1 MQSFRFTFL
10 WATLLAPAALLAQN
24 VTTSGTITLSGG
36 SAIVNNKGDR
46 PAYQQLEQHSRQGF
60 VGIED
65 YSLVREAKDSVF
77 KFDARILPG
86 DEDYRLK
93 LRYEKNERYYVDAGY
108 EQFRVWYDGSAGYFT
123 PKNLSFRLYDEELT
137 LDRSRLWLEAGFFTE
152 NQTLIRFRYD
162 YRARSGNKDSS
173 MWGDTTVPA
182 PYGARNIVPTLYEL
196 NEETNTVSVDVGNDT
211 QESQKWNVGA
221 RYSETKLD
229 NKRFTRR
236 QPGSSTADRIVT
248 TKDETKTDLFAAHGY
263 YLRKVNEQLTISGG
277 ALITKLDTVLAGS
290 RIYGQSYDPVYDPA
304 YVRRQQRDEGF
315 YGLEGSGD
323 IKQTVLNL
331 NAVYTP
337 KKDWTIRPSVRFEDR
352 REETI
357 SEFVEINTGPAPAV
371 APILESLE
379 GENNKG
385 WHEFTESV
393 EVRYTGKPN
402 WTFSTAGEWVQGSGN
417 LEESLG
423 EPGALTID
431 RQSDLS
437 RNFQKYSVSANWYAK
452 PGLTFAAQYY
462 YKLRTNDYDI
472 LRDSAPTTG
481 GDRYP
486 AYIIDQDFETHDM
499 NVRMSWR
506 ATSKLSL
513 VSRYDHQESKI
524 NNVQAGLGPKQ
535 SADASSDI
543 ISQSVTFSPTAR
555 LYLTGSVNVTYDQL
569 KTPAYPFVQQGD
581 NNYINGSLGGGY
593 VVSQKDDLYADYS
606 WFNASNFY
614 DNSATSLPYG
624 LSQRQQAASLTWVR
638 RQSESLIYTFKY
650 GYITNRD
657 TTFGG
662 MNDFNAH
669 VLYAKVQLHF

>member
-65 YSLVREAKDSVF
+65 YSLVREGKDSVF

-173 MWGDTTVPA
+173 SWGDTTA
-182 PYGARNIVPTLYEL
+182 GTYGARNIVPTLYEL
-196 NEETNTVSVDVGNDT
+196 DEQTHAVSLDVGNDT
-211 QESQKWNVGA
+211 QEAQKWNVGA

-229 NKRFTRR
+229 NKRYTRR
-236 QPGSSTADRIVT
+236 QPFAATDRTVT
-248 TKDETKTDLFAAHGY
+248 TKDATESDLFAAHGY
-263 YLRKVNEQLTISGG
+263 YLRKINDQLTISGG
-277 ALITKLDTVLAGS
+277 ALITSLDTVLDGS
-290 RIYGQSYDPVYDPA
+290 RIYGQGYDPVFDP
-304 YVRRQQRDEGF
+304 VSIHRQWHDEGF
-315 YGLEGSGD
+315 YKLEGNANLS
-323 IKQTVLNL
+323 QTVLNL

-337 KKDWTIRPSVRFEDR
+337 RKDLTIRPSVRFEN
-352 REETI
+352 T
-357 SEFVEINTGPAPAV
+357 SEDAHSAFVETAVGNAPRFVTAV
-371 APILESLE
+371 EELE
-379 GENNKG
+379 GENNKD
-385 WHEFTESV
+385 WSEFTESV

-402 WTFSTAGEWVQGSGN
+402 WTFSGAGEWVQGTGN
-417 LEESLG
+417 LEEGLG
-423 EPGALTID
+423 EPGALSID
-431 RQSDLS
+431 RASDLA
-437 RNFQKYSVSANWYAK
+437 RFTQKYSFSAKWYAK
-452 PGLTFAAQYY
+452 PGLSFAAQYY
-462 YKLRTNDYDI
+462 YKLRMNDYNI
-472 LRDSAPTTG
+472 LRDNTPPTG

-486 AYIIDQDFETHDM
+486 AYIIDQDFETHDL

-524 NNVQAGLGPKQ
+524 NNVQAGLGSKQ
-535 SADASSDI
+535 SADSTSDI
-543 ISQSVTFSPTAR
+543 ISQNITFSPTAR

-569 KTPAYPFVQQGD
+569 KTPAYPIVQQGD